1 MAARVAIGDFAR
13 MTMLSVPALRHYH
26 DVGLLR
32 PAEIDPDSGYRFYA
46 PEQARTAQVIR
57 RFRDLAMPLEQIR
70 AVLEA
75 PDLDTRNQ
83 VIAAHVQRMETQ
95 LAATQSVLASLRSL
109 LMQPPAPI
117 TVSRRLVS
125 AARAVAISGTI
136 SIPGVGAWLSA
147 AQRDI
152 DAVLA
157 AADMPP
163 AGPRAALFS
172 ADFFQLEAG
181 DVTAYVPVT
190 GEVPGSGRA
199 AMAEIPPAEL
209 AVAIHRGSLA
219 DLDQTSGALGTYVA
233 EHQIGAD
240 GPIREHYLIGGLD
253 TDDEHDFVT
262 EVCWPVSKTT
272 PPARAI

>member
-46 PEQARTAQVIR
+46 PEQARIAQVIR
-57 RFRDLAMPLEQIR
+57 RFRDLAMPLEEVR

-75 PDLDTRNQ
+75 PDLAARNQ

-109 LMQPPAPI
+109 LMRPPAPV
-117 TVSRRLVS
+117 TVSHRLVS
-125 AARAVAISGTI
+125 AVRAVAICGRV
-136 SIPGVGAWLSA
+136 SIPGLGAWLSL

-163 AGPRAALFS
+163 AGPRAALYS
-172 ADFFQLEAG
+172 ADLFELEAG
-181 DVTAYVPVT
+181 EVTAYVPVT

-199 AMAEIPPAEL
+199 AMADIPSAEL
-209 AVAIHRGSLA
+209 AVAIHRGPLT

-233 EHQIGAD
+233 EREIGAD
-240 GPIREHYLIGGLD
+240 GPIREHFLVGEFD
-253 TDDEHDFVT
+253 TDDEHN
-262 EVCWPVSKTT
+262 
-272 PPARAI
+272 